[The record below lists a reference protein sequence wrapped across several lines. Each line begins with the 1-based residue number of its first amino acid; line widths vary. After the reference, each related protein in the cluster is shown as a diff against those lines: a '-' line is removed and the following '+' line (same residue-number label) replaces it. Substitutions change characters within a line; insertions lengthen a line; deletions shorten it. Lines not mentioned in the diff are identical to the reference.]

1 MILEIK
7 NNQKIRGLKMMVF
20 QMKYEHQINWANTYD
35 NNLDISI
42 SRLAKNG
49 QIYLLSTTTLL
60 VSWHVQIWKCVH
72 RTTLNKNLIEYIYLY
87 SLIPNNTSCL
97 SVSFKPTFDLFD
109 SELCQPCQQQV
120 LLPWSMRYVLTR
132 SNTLNFFRLF
142 GLTKVPLFIFCPLFL

>member
-7 NNQKIRGLKMMVF
+7 NNQKIRGLKMVVF

-97 SVSFKPTFDLFD
+97 SVSFKPTFDLGAYLKWPTPCF
-109 SELCQPCQQQV
+109 ELSP
-120 LLPWSMRYVLTR
+120 L
-132 SNTLNFFRLF
+132 FFRYIYI
-142 GLTKVPLFIFCPLFL
+142 FIYLHTSNY